1 MKHVLILHGWGSCAK
16 NWQRVKEKL
25 EKGGCKV
32 YLPDLPGFG
41 ENATLGKPWSIE
53 DYFNWV
59 KEYCRKNSL
68 SRFFLLGHSFGGG
81 LAIKFA
87 VDSPEKIQGL
97 ILVAPK
103 IRRQKTL
110 RYYLGL
116 ALAKIGELFFVI
128 PFLAFLR
135 PFARKVLYR
144 IIGTKDYYKLDVKKA
159 IHLKETFKLIVK
171 MDAMDLLALIKV
183 STLIIWGD
191 KDRLTPVKDAYLA
204 RKKIENSKLEIIKNG
219 KHGLNLEM
227 PDMLSE
233 KILKFI

>member
-1 MKHVLILHGWGSCAK
+1 MNILILHGWGSCAR
-16 NWQRVKEKL
+16 NWQRVKEEL
-25 EKGGCKV
+25 EKKDCRV

-41 ENATLGKPWSIE
+41 ENTILEKSWSID

-59 KEYCRKNSL
+59 KEYCEKNKL

-81 LAIKFA
+81 LAVKLA
-87 VDSPEKIQGL
+87 VDCPEKVQGL

-116 ALAKIGELFFVI
+116 VLARTGEVVFSI
-128 PFLAFLR
+128 PLLSSLR
-135 PFARKVLYR
+135 PFARKVLYHL
-144 IIGTKDYYKLDVKKA
+144 IGTRDYYKLTLRDSLY
-159 IHLKETFKLIVK
+159 LKETFKLIVK
-171 MDAMDLLALIKV
+171 MDVTDLLAKIKAPV
-183 STLIIWGD
+183 LIIWGD

-204 RKKIENSKLEIIKNG
+204 HRKIENSKLEIIKDG
-219 KHGLNLEM
+219 KHALNLEK
-227 PDMLSE
+227 PEMLAE